1 MGGANDSFM
10 TSYDEPDERQAVY
23 AAGLQAL
30 ADAKVPFLVGG
41 GWALFAYLERWRT
54 TKDIDLFLRV
64 SDLPAALQALQ
75 RAGFQVEV
83 TDKAWL
89 AKARRDG
96 ALIDIIFCSYNGLF
110 PVDDSWLVNG
120 RDTVVLGVDCM
131 VVGPE
136 EMIVSK
142 FFVAARDRFDGADV
156 SWLLR
161 ALGPQ
166 LDWPRIEY
174 MMRDHW
180 MVLLW
185 QLVHFLYVF
194 PGERS
199 VLPRD
204 LVARLLAKLR
214 RELTTDG
221 DPRTCRGPMLDP
233 KLYRKELEHGL
244 EDPRPRR
251 SLVEGELV
259 ELCGNVLIG
268 EG

>member
-1 MGGANDSFM
+1 
-10 TSYDEPDERQAVY
+10 
-23 AAGLQAL
+23 
-30 ADAKVPFLVGG
+30 
-41 GWALFAYLERWRT
+41 
-54 TKDIDLFLRV
+54 
-64 SDLPAALQALQ
+64 
-75 RAGFQVEV
+75 
-83 TDKAWL
+83 
-89 AKARRDG
+89 
-96 ALIDIIFCSYNGLF
+96 
-110 PVDDSWLVNG
+110 
-120 RDTVVLGVDCM
+120 
-131 VVGPE
+131 
-136 EMIVSK
+136 
-142 FFVAARDRFDGADV
+142 FDGADV

-161 ALGPQ
+161 AIGPQ
-166 LDWPRIEY
+166 LDWPRIEW

-233 KLYRKELEHGL
+233 KLYRKEIELGL

-259 ELCGNVLIG
+259 ELCGSVLIG